1 MAFVISGNHLVGSSD
16 NGRPPI
22 IRVVTRGREERAV
35 NLALRPTLVECL
47 LRIADGALP
56 ASFSSECQREIER
69 FQLQVATE
77 VRQAFELD
85 GVIPM
90 PKEVRMLDG
99 ILQEHAIAIMAEGDA
114 W

>member
-1 MAFVISGNHLVGSSD
+1 MD
-16 NGRPPI
+16 
-22 IRVVTRGREERAV
+22 
-35 NLALRPTLVECL
+35 LALRPTLVECL

-56 ASFSSECQREIER
+56 ASFSSECQREVER

-77 VRQAFELD
+77 VRHAFELD
-85 GVIPM
+85 GAAPM

-99 ILQEHAIAIMAEGDA
+99 NLQEHAIAIMAEGDA

>member
-1 MAFVISGNHLVGSSD
+1 VD
-16 NGRPPI
+16 
-22 IRVVTRGREERAV
+22 
-35 NLALRPTLVECL
+35 LALRPTLVECL

-56 ASFSSECQREIER
+56 SSFSSECQREVER
-69 FQLQVATE
+69 FQLQVSTA

-85 GVIPM
+85 GAAPM

-99 ILQEHAIAIMAEGDA
+99 NLQEHGIAIMAEGES